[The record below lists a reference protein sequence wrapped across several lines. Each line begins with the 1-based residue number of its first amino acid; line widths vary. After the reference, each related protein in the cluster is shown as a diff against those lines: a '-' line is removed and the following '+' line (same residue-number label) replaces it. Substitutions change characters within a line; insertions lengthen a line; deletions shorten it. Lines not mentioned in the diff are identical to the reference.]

1 MNTVKFI
8 KKPWGHEEIW
18 AHTDKYVG
26 KILFIEAG
34 KRLSLQYHNLKEET
48 ILVKDGKLLLE
59 AGSSKDSLD
68 QIVLNP
74 GQTYHIPPKL
84 VHRMSAIND
93 TFVVEVSTPELDDVV
108 RIEDDYGRSKWLF
121 IWNLF

>member
-1 MNTVKFI
+1 MNTIKFI

-26 KILFIEAG
+26 KILFIESG

-48 ILVKDGKLLLE
+48 ILVRDGKLLLE
-59 AGSSKDSLD
+59 IGKEKESLD
-68 QIVLNP
+68 QIILNP
-74 GQTYHIPPKL
+74 GQTYHIPPKM

-93 TFVVEVSTPELDDVV
+93 TFVVEVSTSELDDVV
-108 RIEDDYGRSKWLF
+108 RIEDDYGRSK
-121 IWNLF
+121 

>member
-26 KILFIEAG
+26 KILFIESG

-48 ILVKDGKLLLE
+48 ILIKDGKLLLE
-59 AGSSKDSLD
+59 IGDSKDSL
-68 QIVLNP
+68 ISVVLSP
-74 GQTYHIPPKL
+74 GQTYHIPPKK

-93 TFVVEVSTPELDDVV
+93 TFVVEVSTSELDDVV
-108 RIEDDYGRSKWLF
+108 RIEDDYGR
-121 IWNLF
+121 